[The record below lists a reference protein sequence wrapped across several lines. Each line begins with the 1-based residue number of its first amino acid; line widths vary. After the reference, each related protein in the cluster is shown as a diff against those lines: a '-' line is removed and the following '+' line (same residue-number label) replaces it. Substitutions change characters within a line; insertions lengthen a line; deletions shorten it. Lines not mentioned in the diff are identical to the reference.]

1 MDSDGSE
8 VVPRSSTPTSKRSK
22 KNPPRNNNNGT
33 RTAATSA
40 QKSANTR
47 EEDEKLAKKP
57 PKTLE
62 ELTAEV
68 KRSKE
73 GGEQGRRGTMTE
85 VVENESGGDGGG
97 KDEAACA
104 EISETVQL
112 NGERSAQQ
120 SVLSAV
126 SESSTPRSTDDGADD
141 QNELWESFVVDFQ
154 EEMQGYRTMVLAFAD
169 GEEDGDFEAAEKR
182 LRSIGLHLVQTA
194 NDTQADA
201 TIKSRARQ
209 LLQYVSG
216 YCQSHGRD
224 ELHADFVAYIARCAE
239 G

>member
-1 MDSDGSE
+1 MLFIFVFIESLKSNNI
-8 VVPRSSTPTSKRSK
+8 VVPDVASDVVV
-22 KNPPRNNNNGT
+22 
-33 RTAATSA
+33 AAVDDA
-40 QKSANTR
+40 
-47 EEDEKLAKKP
+47 
-57 PKTLE
+57 
-62 ELTAEV
+62 
-68 KRSKE
+68 
-73 GGEQGRRGTMTE
+73 
-85 VVENESGGDGGG
+85 VVAVDVT
-97 KDEAACA
+97 D
-104 EISETVQL
+104 VV
-112 NGERSAQQ
+112 
-120 SVLSAV
+120 SVA
-126 SESSTPRSTDDGADD
+126 
-141 QNELWESFVVDFQ
+141 
-154 EEMQGYRTMVLAFAD
+154 MVLAFAD